1 MKLDYEKIEYT
12 ISTHEIDMI
21 YFEEEP
27 FKEKIKDLMS
37 KKEELIAYKT
47 TYVTNYEGI
56 LNGEYD

>member
-21 YFEEEP
+21 YFEEEE
-27 FKEKIKDLMS
+27 FKEKL
-37 KKEELIAYKT
+37 KELLKEKIELIAYKT

-56 LNGEYD
+56 LNGKYD